1 MALERGLALA
11 CADTSQLG
19 PSSCSDPSGCAGMP
33 AAVRSMVNLLG
44 ALDAA
49 ELAEEPCRSVFGP

>member
-1 MALERGLALA
+1 
-11 CADTSQLG
+11 
-19 PSSCSDPSGCAGMP
+19 MP

>member
-1 MALERGLALA
+1 
-11 CADTSQLG
+11 
-19 PSSCSDPSGCAGMP
+19 
-33 AAVRSMVNLLG
+33 MVNLLG